1 MRADFWFGIA
11 ITLCGLS
18 VIYWSI
24 YGGPWMTKFVWLD
37 ENSREWVEFF
47 RGDVS
52 AKQLADAGHYQ
63 ATHLN
68 LKSRVVMRLEY

>member
-24 YGGPWMTKFVWLD
+24 YGGPWMTKFVWDDGTGDQVLYM
-37 ENSREWVEFF
+37 

-52 AKQLADAGHYQ
+52 LKQLADGGLYQ
-63 ATHLN
+63 ATHYA
-68 LKSRVVMRLEY
+68 LKSRTVMRPPF